1 MIEGK
6 MNEISTERIMTEIR
20 RNIERRGYTK
30 ECLRFD
36 DVVLPSEVKDST
48 PVVSHSAGFSEGEFE
63 LQVNLMN
70 SSCSVPINTNIEEG
84 NFIKRFM
91 KKISRKMVM
100 WLLKPVVDYQNNFNA
115 ATVRT
120 MNQVFRY
127 VKEDK
132 YVADEVKKL
141 SEGTALEK
149 KETKEIKSP
158 AEVGLRSSEYNNLK
172 FTKEQ
177 QLFIDSKEQEIEEL
191 TTRLIVLEAKIA
203 AMENTNRRNLYNE

>member
-1 MIEGK
+1 
-6 MNEISTERIMTEIR
+6 MNEISTEKIMTEIR
-20 RNIERRGYTK
+20 QNIERRGYTK

-36 DVVLPSEVKDST
+36 EVLLPSEVKESA
-48 PVVSHSAGFSEGEFE
+48 PVVSRSAGFSEGEFE

-149 KETKEIKSP
+149 KETM
-158 AEVGLRSSEYNNLK
+158 GLKSSEYNNLK